1 MIKKKKTNKG
11 LQKLTDIKD
20 AKSLD
25 AYMASAD
32 CKGYDEVFGHIS
44 GMANELSKAGKFPS
58 KEWRNW
64 SELLVLA
71 SQKYGTPKNHENVK
85 RSLYQYNHSSIL
97 VVMHR
102 GILENN
108 IMPTIT
114 NIASETELSRTTV
127 HKHLNDL
134 KENGFDSE
142 IRMQQKALVEQAI
155 TTLYKIGIRDSNPT
169 ALKYFIQFADPGL
182 TKNAINNYI
191 QINSIRLTQED
202 IKDLPQATLGAIE
215 KIITEIKYNQD

>member
-1 MIKKKKTNKG
+1 MRQDIS
-11 LQKLTDIKD
+11 LHKLTDIKNV
-20 AKSLD
+20 KSLD

-32 CKGYDEVFGHIS
+32 CKGYDEVFGYIT
-44 GMANELSKAGKFPS
+44 GMANKLAKAGKFPS
-58 KEWRNW
+58 KEWRIW

-71 SQKYGTPKNHENVK
+71 SQKYGTLENHENVK
-85 RSLYQYNHSSIL
+85 RSLYQFNHSSIL

-142 IRMQQKALVEQAI
+142 IRIQQKALVEQAI

-169 ALKYFIQFADPGL
+169 ALKYFIQFAEPS
-182 TKNAINNYI
+182 TRVKTINNYI
-191 QINSIRLTQED
+191 QINNVKITQGD
-202 IKDLPQATLGAIE
+202 IKILPDNIKEKLEDLLKPFQLEMGE
-215 KIITEIKYNQD
+215 N

>member
-1 MIKKKKTNKG
+1 MRNEIS
-11 LQKLTDIKD
+11 LHKLTDIKD

-25 AYMASAD
+25 AYMATAD

-44 GMANELSKAGKFPS
+44 GMANELSKIGKFPS

-71 SQKYGTPKNHENVK
+71 SKKYGTPQNHENVK
-85 RSLYQYNHSSIL
+85 RSLYQFNHSSIL
-97 VVMHR
+97 AVMHR

-142 IRMQQKALVEQAI
+142 IRIQQMALVEQAI
-155 TTLYKIGIRDSNPT
+155 TALYKIGVRDSNPT

-191 QINSIRLTQED
+191 QINNIRLTQED
-202 IKDLPQATLGAIE
+202 LKILPTKLLSEIE
-215 KIITEIKYNQD
+215 SIIMEVKLKCS